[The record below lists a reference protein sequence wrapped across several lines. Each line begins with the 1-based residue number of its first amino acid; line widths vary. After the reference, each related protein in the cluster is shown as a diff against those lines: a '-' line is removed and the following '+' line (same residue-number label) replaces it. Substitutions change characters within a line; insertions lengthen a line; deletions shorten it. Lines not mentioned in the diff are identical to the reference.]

1 MADNLYFTEAK
12 DTVLRF
18 IAKEYP
24 TMPENLISMLINSF
38 YKFCSYEEEGHDIKP
53 RILFTSNIDLLSK
66 NIPNFFKLHLFTDDD
81 DRCKKCAMVEEELN
95 NLGVTYYNFNVRASS
110 YKDVLKRMNVDYEV
124 RLPAIYVLDKGE
136 ISFNITNVQNKET
149 VRNFIQN
156 NDIISIV
163 EKES

>member
-1 MADNLYFTEAK
+1 MYKNEEVEELKQKVILCAIVFIFVVAIGAILIFNRFGNEVDAVSRALRNK
-12 DTVLRF
+12 DTFVV
-18 IAKEYP
+18 
-24 TMPENLISMLINSF
+24 
-38 YKFCSYEEEGHDIKP
+38 
-53 RILFTSNIDLLSK
+53 
-66 NIPNFFKLHLFTDDD
+66 LFTDDD